1 MRFGTNI
8 EIAPCAYGF
17 VTALAPMANVTN
29 PPFRSLARSFGCGLT
44 VSEMV
49 ASQHLVKGGVA
60 GLNALRMERAPGGGP
75 HVVQLLGGDPSLM
88 AEAARMA
95 EAEGADALDVNMGC
109 PIRRIR
115 HGHDAGVAL
124 MESPSRAAAV
134 IDAMVRAV
142 KIPVSAKLRAG
153 TSGGNVNAVDV
164 ARAVESAGASLVTV
178 HARTADVGHEGAAQ
192 LSVIAEVKSAL
203 AVPVIGNGGVRSAQ
217 DAVAMARETG
227 CDGVMIG
234 RGALGNPWLFRAL
247 ERGVAH
253 DVSLRDRRE
262 AVLEYARWYCA
273 FVGEGAAS
281 RELRKHVRWFYAQTS
296 VEERVRAKL
305 HTLDSLAAIERAL
318 TEIEA
323 LSTDNFDI
331 VER

>member
-1 MRFGTNI
+1 MKLSSAI

-29 PPFRSLARSFGCGLT
+29 PPFRSLARDFGCGLT

-49 ASQHLVKGGVA
+49 ASRHLVEGGVA
-60 GLNALRMERAPGGGP
+60 GLNALRMERAPGTGP
-75 HVVQLLGGDPSLM
+75 HVVQLLGGDPSIM

-124 MESPSRAAAV
+124 MGDPSRAAAV

-153 TSGGNVNAVDV
+153 TSDDNVNAVEV
-164 ARAVESAGASLVTV
+164 ARAVVDAGASMLTV
-178 HARTADVGHEGAAQ
+178 HARTADAGHQGRAR
-192 LSVIAEVKSAL
+192 LSVIAAVKR
-203 AVPVIGNGGVRSAQ
+203 AVPVTVLGNGGVRTVR
-217 DAVAMARETG
+217 DAVEMVNETQ

-247 ERGVAH
+247 ATGEEQRVTLG
-253 DVSLRDRRE
+253 DRRS
-262 AVLEYARWYCA
+262 AVLEYARWYVA
-273 FVGEGAAS
+273 FVGESAAC
-281 RELRKHVRWFYAQTS
+281 REVRKHVRWFFADTE
-296 VEERVRAKL
+296 VEESVRAQL
-305 HTLDSLAAIERAL
+305 ATITTLGTLERAL
-318 TEIEA
+318 DCA
-323 LSTDNFDI
+323 
-331 VER
+331 R

>member
-1 MRFGTNI
+1 MKFGPHI

-29 PPFRSLARSFGCGLT
+29 PPFRSLARDFGCGMT

-60 GLNALRMERAPGGGP
+60 GLNALRMERAPGDGA
-75 HVVQLLGGDPSLM
+75 HIVQLLGGDPALM

-124 MESPSRAAAV
+124 MTAPERAAAV

-153 TSGGNVNAVDV
+153 TSGANVNAVDV
-164 ARAVESAGASLVTV
+164 ARAVVDAGAALLTV
-178 HARTADVGHEGAAQ
+178 HARTADAGHHGAAR
-192 LSVIAEVKSAL
+192 LAVIAEVKRAVG
-203 AVPVIGNGGVRSAQ
+203 VPVLGNGGVQSVQ
-217 DAVAMARETG
+217 DARTMVEQTG

-247 ERGVAH
+247 QTGEAPA
-253 DVSLRDRRE
+253 VSARDRRD
-262 AVLEYARWYCA
+262 AVLGYARWYVA
-273 FVGEGAAS
+273 FVGEAAAS
-281 RELRKHVRWFYAQTS
+281 RELRKHVRWFFAGTEL
-296 VEERVRAKL
+296 EERVRAAL
-305 HTLDSLAAIERAL
+305 PTFDSLASIERAL
-318 TEIEA
+318 DALTER
-323 LSTDNFDI
+323 SP
-331 VER
+331 

>member
-1 MRFGTNI
+1 MKFGPSI
-8 EIAPCAYGF
+8 EVPPCAHGF

-29 PPFRSLARSFGCGLT
+29 PPFRSLARDFGCGLT

-60 GLNALRMERAPGGGP
+60 GLNALRMERAPGEGA
-75 HVVQLLGGDPSLM
+75 HVVQLLGGDPALM

-124 MESPSRAAAV
+124 MGAPERAAAV

-153 TSGGNVNAVDV
+153 TSEANVNAVEV
-164 ARAVESAGASLVTV
+164 ARAVEQAGASLLTV
-178 HARTADVGHEGAAQ
+178 HARTADAGHEGEASLA
-192 LSVIAEVKSAL
+192 VIAAVKRAVS
-203 AVPVIGNGGVRSAQ
+203 VPVIGNGGVKSVE
-217 DAVAMARETG
+217 DAVTMARETG

-247 ERGVAH
+247 ATGERQ
-253 DVSLRDRRE
+253 DVTLRDRRD
-262 AVLEYARWYCA
+262 AVLGYARWYCA

-281 RELRKHVRWFYAQTS
+281 RELRKHLRWFYAGTP
-296 VEERVRAKL
+296 VEEPLRERLGA
-305 HTLDSLAAIERAL
+305 LDSMAAIERAL
-318 TEIEA
+318 DE
-323 LSTDNFDI
+323 LSK
-331 VER
+331 